1 MTTPPPANLV
11 DKARVL
17 LHKNLRITLTDG
29 RVLVGSLDCL
39 DKDGNIVLRGTH
51 VYRKQEGPQGYV

>member
-1 MTTPPPANLV
+1 MTSQPSNDLV

-39 DKDGNIVLRGTH
+39 DKEGNIVLRGAH
-51 VYRKQEGPQGYV
+51 VYRKQEGCGC